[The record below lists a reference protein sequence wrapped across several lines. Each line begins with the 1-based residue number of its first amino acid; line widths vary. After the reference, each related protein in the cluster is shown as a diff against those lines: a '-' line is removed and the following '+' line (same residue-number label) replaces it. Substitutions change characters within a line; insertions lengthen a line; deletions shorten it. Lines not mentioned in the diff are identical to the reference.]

1 VRLDRAMPH
10 RSGNRAKRRLWST
23 GAAAAAA
30 VVLAPGTAAADVPR
44 CFDDYTGAEVRCI
57 IATEATDG
65 TTAGASPAAASSGEW
80 PPPGWKVVSY
90 PAFGV
95 AADGMVCRRQVTL
108 AVPPGAQDPSASM
121 AAWYWMEVEELA
133 PELRPQGDCPPG
145 EAPEVDAGEAREAML
160 TILTQQLPR
169 AEPFIAPGFGL
180 AGLTAYLETARGL
193 WLNPQPVQVELSTG
207 PVNAAFQATATYV
220 VDWGDGTVTGPH
232 ADPGT
237 SWPNG
242 TITHTYLDRGTYEV
256 RVVDQWAV
264 TFTVDG
270 LPPQTVAL
278 ELDADAYEFEVRE
291 RTAVRVLTP

>member
-1 VRLDRAMPH
+1 MPVDRLA
-10 RSGNRAKRRLWST
+10 AKALLV
-23 GAAAAAA
+23 AALLAGPVTSKALADEHACYADTVLGVVVCPVADEAEPQPPEEAAQQ
-30 VVLAPGTAAADVPR
+30 
-44 CFDDYTGAEVRCI
+44 
-57 IATEATDG
+57 
-65 TTAGASPAAASSGEW
+65 PAAASPGEW
-80 PPPGWKVVSY
+80 PPPGWRIITY
-90 PAFGV
+90 PTFGV
-95 AADGMVCRRQVTL
+95 NDDGATCRRQVTQ
-108 AVPPGAQDPSASM
+108 AIPPGIQDTSADM

-145 EAPEVDAGEAREAML
+145 EAPEVDAGEARQAML
-160 TILTQQLPR
+160 TVLTQQLPR

-193 WLNPQPVQVELSTG
+193 SLTPQPVQVELSTG
-207 PVNAAFQATATYV
+207 PVNAAFQGAATYV

-237 SWPNG
+237 SWPSG
-242 TITHTYLDRGTYEV
+242 TITHTYLERGAYEV

-278 ELDADAYEFEVRE
+278 ELDAEPYEFEVRE

>member
-1 VRLDRAMPH
+1 MSSSSALADEHSCYADTVLGIVVCPVADQA
-10 RSGNRAKRRLWST
+10 
-23 GAAAAAA
+23 GAA
-30 VVLAPGTAAADVPR
+30 PS
-44 CFDDYTGAEVRCI
+44 
-57 IATEATDG
+57 TEAVHKPVV
-65 TTAGASPAAASSGEW
+65 GAPDQW
-80 PPPGWKVVSY
+80 PPPGWKLITY
-90 PAFGV
+90 PTFGV
-95 AADGMVCRRQVTL
+95 AADGTACRRQVSQ
-108 AVPPGAQDPSASM
+108 AIPPGAQDPSAAM
-121 AAWYWMEVEELA
+121 AVWFWMEVEELA

-160 TILTQQLPR
+160 TVLTQRLPR

-180 AGLTAYLETARGL
+180 AGMTAYLETARGL
-193 WLNPQPVQVELSTG
+193 SLSPQPVQVELSSG
-207 PVNAAFQATATYV
+207 LVNAAFQGTAAYV

-232 ADPGT
+232 ADPGA
-237 SWPNG
+237 SWPDG

-278 ELDADAYEFEVRE
+278 DLDAEPYEFEVRE